1 MRTGRDM
8 ITIIGN
14 HVSPYVRKVLAAL
27 ELKGIAYRVDPIV
40 PFFGGERF
48 AAMSPLRRVPVL
60 IDDDLVLP
68 DSTAICE
75 YLDEAY
81 PGPPLLPADPKA
93 RARARWIEEFA
104 DSRLGDV
111 LVWRLFFGTLIGP
124 RVLGREKDEA
134 ALAKVVAEDVPA
146 ALTQVETLLAHWTPG
161 HGFLFGAEPTTA
173 DFALAAMLQ
182 MPGFVRQP
190 VDAARFPL
198 CAAFVGAVGA
208 HRAMAKLMPVAE
220 LILRTKP
227 PELHAALAAA
237 GVNVVPT
244 AESVGTTTPRPRVM
258 ETA

>member
-1 MRTGRDM
+1 M

-14 HVSPYVRKVLAAL
+14 HVSPYVRKVLAVL
-27 ELKGIAYRVDPIV
+27 EVKEIAYRVDPIV
-40 PFFGGERF
+40 PFFGDDRF

-60 IDDDLVLP
+60 VDGDFVLP

-81 PGPPLLPADPKA
+81 PGPPLLPAGPKD

-124 RVLGREKDEA
+124 RVLGLPKDDA
-134 ALAKVVAEDVPA
+134 ALAKVMAEDVPA
-146 ALTQVETLLAHWTPG
+146 ALAQAEAMLPAAGL
-161 HGFLFGAEPTTA
+161 LFGDQPTTA
-173 DFALAAMLQ
+173 DFALGAMLQ

-190 VDAARFPL
+190 VDPARFPR
-198 CAAFVGAVGA
+198 CATFIDTVGAVP
-208 HRAMAKLMPVAE
+208 AMARLLPIAE
-220 LILRTKP
+220 LFMRTAR
-227 PELHAALAAA
+227 PEQRAALEAA
-237 GVNVVPT
+237 GVALVP
-244 AESVGTTTPRPRVM
+244 AGESVGGDMPRPRVM

>member
-1 MRTGRDM
+1 M

-27 ELKGIAYRVDPIV
+27 ELKGVPYRVDPIV
-40 PFFGGERF
+40 PFFGDERF
-48 AAMSPLRRVPVL
+48 AELSPLRRVPVL
-60 IDDDLVLP
+60 IDGDLVLP
-68 DSTAICE
+68 DSTVICE

-81 PGPPLLPADPKA
+81 AGPKLLPAEPKA

-124 RVLGREKDEA
+124 RVLGRPKDEA

-146 ALTQVETLLAHWTPG
+146 ALAQAEALLPETGL
-161 HGFLFGAEPTTA
+161 LFGEQPTTA
-173 DFALAAMLQ
+173 DFAIGAMLQ

-190 VDAARFPL
+190 IDAARFPR
-198 CAAFVGAVGA
+198 CAAFVATVGA
-208 HRAMAKLMPVAE
+208 LPAMARLMPIADLIMRTPPAE
-220 LILRTKP
+220 QR
-227 PELHAALAAA
+227 AALAAV
-237 GVNVVPT
+237 GVALVPES
-244 AESVGTTTPRPRVM
+244 ESVNGATPRPRIM

>member
-1 MRTGRDM
+1 M

-14 HVSPYVRKVLAAL
+14 HVSPYLRKVLAAL
-27 ELKGIAYRVDPIV
+27 ELKGIAYRMDPII
-40 PFFGGERF
+40 PFFGDDRF

-60 IDDDLVLP
+60 IDGEFVLP

-81 PGPPLLPADPKA
+81 PGPPLLPVDPKD

-124 RVLGREKDEA
+124 RVLGRAKDEA

-146 ALTQVETLLAHWTPG
+146 ALAQVEAMLPG
-161 HGFLFGAEPTTA
+161 DGLLFGAAPTTA
-173 DFALAAMLQ
+173 DFALGAMLQ
-182 MPGFVRQP
+182 MPAFVRQP
-190 VDAARFPL
+190 IDSARFPR
-198 CAAFVGAVGA
+198 CTAFVAAVGAVP
-208 HRAMAKLMPVAE
+208 AMAKLMPVAD
-220 LILRTKP
+220 LIMRTP
-227 PELHAALAAA
+227 PAEQRAAPESA
-237 GVNVVPT
+237 GVALVPA
-244 AESVGTTTPRPRVM
+244 AESVGTDTPRARVM